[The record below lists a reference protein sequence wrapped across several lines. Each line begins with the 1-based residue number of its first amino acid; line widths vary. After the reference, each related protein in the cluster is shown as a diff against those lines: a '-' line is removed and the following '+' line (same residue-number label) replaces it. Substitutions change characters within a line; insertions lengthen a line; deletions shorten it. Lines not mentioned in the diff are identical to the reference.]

1 MGRSTTIKDIAK
13 VAGVSHTTVYRALND
28 KPRISLST
36 KERIVSIA
44 RRYNYQPNVLAQSL
58 VLGRTRT
65 LGLVIT
71 TIVNPFYTE
80 LAKGIEDTAR
90 SLGYTIF
97 LCSTNFDISLER
109 LYIDMLRSRGV
120 DGIIFTSA
128 HTHDPNITRLVEDQ
142 FPLILVN
149 RRVYG
154 DPVMERTDYVVVDN
168 IRGGFLAVEHLI
180 KMGHE
185 RIGVISGSSDSS
197 AAVERLEGARKA
209 FAEYRL
215 DPADLLV
222 VEGDFLKPSG
232 YEAAKKFLSLRD
244 PPTAIF
250 GLNDY
255 MALGAYEAILD
266 AGLRVPEDGALIG
279 FNNITFSAMR
289 GIELTTIGQKKYEM
303 GSVAVYILI
312 DRIEGRDGETVK
324 QVTLEPELIIR
335 RSCGYHLRGYVV
347 PLPLPSSQGEFK
359 TKEGHHGKE

>member
-1 MGRSTTIKDIAK
+1 MGRSTTLKDIAK

-28 KPRISLST
+28 KPRISRST

-97 LCSTNFDISLER
+97 LCSTNFNISLER

-154 DPVMERTDYVVVDN
+154 DPVMERTDYVVLDN

-197 AAVERLEGARKA
+197 AAVERLEGTRKA
-209 FAEYRL
+209 FGEYGL
-215 DPADLLV
+215 DIADLLV

-232 YEAAKKFLSLRD
+232 YEAAQKFLGLRD
-244 PPTAIF
+244 RPTAIF

-266 AGLRVPEDGALIG
+266 AGLRVPEDIALIG

-324 QVTLEPELIIR
+324 QITLEPELIIR

-347 PLPLPSSQGEFK
+347 PLPLASSHREFK